1 MKVWQLLQKKIISV
15 TEKPGKE
22 SEDAGRRK
30 GETFMKTGLILE
42 GGAMRGIYTAG
53 VLDVFMDHQVHFD
66 GVIGVSAGALH
77 GCSFVSEQKGRSI
90 RYYRNYRNDKHFMSF
105 WNLLHTG
112 EVVGRDFCYHEI
124 PERLDPYDYEA
135 FVKSDTDFY
144 AVCTNLETG
153 KAEYIK
159 ITDMLNQVDVM
170 RASASM
176 PYVSHIVSWQGKKLL
191 DGGCADSIPVHQFQK
206 MGYEKNVVVLTRED
220 GFIKK
225 PETVKLA
232 EIYYH
237 RYPKFVDAL
246 KTRHE
251 VYNKTIEDIH
261 NMEAKGELFVIRPSE
276 KLTIGRMES
285 DLDEIQR
292 VYEIGRKDA
301 EKDIRRM
308 KEWLKETSG

>member
-15 TEKPGKE
+15 TEKPGEE

-206 MGYEKNVVVLTRED
+206 MGYEKNVVVLTREE

-261 NMEAKGELFVIRPSE
+261 NMEEKGELFVIRPSE

>member
-1 MKVWQLLQKKIISV
+1 M
-15 TEKPGKE
+15 
-22 SEDAGRRK
+22 R
-30 GETFMKTGLILE
+30 TGLVLE

-53 VLDVFMDHQVHFD
+53 VLDVFMEYQIHFD

-90 RYYRNYRNDKHFMSF
+90 RYYKKYRNDKHFMSL
-105 WNLLHTG
+105 WSLVHTG
-112 EVVGRDFCYHEI
+112 EVVGKKFCYHEI

-144 AVCTNLETG
+144 AVCTNLRTG
-153 KAEYIK
+153 KAEYIR

-176 PYVSHIVSWQGKKLL
+176 PYVSKIVSWQGKKLL
-191 DGGCADSIPVHQFQK
+191 DGGCADSIPVQQFK
-206 MGYEKNVVVLTRED
+206 RMGYEKNVIVLTREE
-220 GFIKK
+220 GFVKK

-237 RYPKFVDAL
+237 RYPNFVETL
-246 KTRHE
+246 KKRHE
-251 VYNKTIEDIH
+251 VYNRTLEKIH
-261 NMEAKGELFVIRPSE
+261 EMEIAREVFVIRPSE

-285 DLDEIQR
+285 NLDEIQR
-292 VYEIGRKDA
+292 VYDLGRKDT
-301 EKDIRRM
+301 EKNIHNLKM
-308 KEWLKETSG
+308 WLKE